1 MADKPLSFK
10 DFLTVDYSQTGE
22 RVQATNA
29 KQRKTED
36 VEETDEALDF
46 QQRRARG
53 RSMKKNKA
61 KIAMGRRRAAKK
73 TASQDVLKKRAR
85 KGAINQLFKKFA
97 KGTSRSDLPASRRQ
111 EIEKRIEKMKSKV
124 NMIARKNLPA
134 IRKLEKDRRQ
144 GGNTPK

>member
-29 KQRKTED
+29 KQRK
-36 VEETDEALDF
+36 ETDEALDF

-85 KGAINQLFKKFA
+85 KGAISQLFKKFS
-97 KGTSRSDLPASRRQ
+97 KGASKSDLPASRRQ